1 MTGTIALMWNG
12 MERFYEEK
20 VARIMHLMHL
30 RATFTSWKRSMPF
43 HIKAMVP
50 VITPTRAKNR
60 FHSFNS
66 SPRPGFAS
74 VPSFPDS
81 VDSLSDP
88 PPPPFVTCGCVRHF
102 LPRQRRQLVRSPS
115 ASFCD
120 VWLCA

>member
-1 MTGTIALMWNG
+1 MNEKKKWRSFFSEVEVPYCHGMTLGELASYFNETRNIGCKLHIAPMTG
-12 MERFYEEK
+12 
-20 VARIMHLMHL
+20 
-30 RATFTSWKRSMPF
+30 WKRSMLF

-88 PPPPFVTCGCVRHF
+88 PPPPFVTCGCVREC
-102 LPRQRRQLVRSPS
+102 V
-115 ASFCD
+115 
-120 VWLCA
+120 